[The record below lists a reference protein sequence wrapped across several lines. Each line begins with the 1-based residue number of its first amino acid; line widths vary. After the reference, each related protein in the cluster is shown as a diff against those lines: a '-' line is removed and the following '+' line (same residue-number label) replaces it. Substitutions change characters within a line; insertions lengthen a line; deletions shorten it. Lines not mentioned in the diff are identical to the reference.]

1 MAHDH
6 HEHSCACHAQHC
18 SGAAHEHTH
27 THEAGCACCAGHE
40 HPAREKSLVP
50 RLVFGGALFICG
62 YFFEDPLSWFLY
74 FAAYLLLGY
83 DVLFYAVKNL
93 FKGFVLDE
101 NFLMSIATIGA
112 IIIRSIPEAVAVM
125 LFYQIGEFFSDRAV
139 ARSKKSISDLM
150 DIRPE
155 YANLVL
161 DSGTKKVAPEEVPVG
176 AVIAVLPGEKIPLD
190 GEVIEGCS
198 FLDTSA
204 LTGESVPRQAAPGS
218 AVLSGS
224 INTASLLKIRVTKAY
239 KDSSVSKIM
248 ELLQNA
254 QNRKSNSERF
264 ITMFAKRYT
273 PIVVGLALLIAIIP
287 PLFTGF
293 DFSTWVY
300 RALIFLVVSCPC
312 ALVVSVPLGFF
323 AGIGNASKK
332 GILIK
337 GSETIEALTKIQAV
351 AFDKTGTITKGV
363 FEVTAIRCNGVKQEF
378 LNLLAHAEHYS
389 THPIGTAVANAY
401 QGQIDESRISDY
413 QELAGKGISVRID
426 GKQVWAGN
434 AKLMVD
440 NGIVPPSVQ
449 DSGSI
454 VFVAVEHQYYGYA
467 AVSDS
472 IKEDSREA
480 VSALKQ
486 AGLYTVMLTGDIRET
501 AERVGQAVGVHE
513 IRAELLPQDKVACVE
528 KIQASS
534 KLAFAGD
541 GINDAPVLAYA
552 DVGIAMGGV
561 GSDSAIEAA
570 DMVIMSDSIAKI
582 PEAIRLSK
590 KTMRIV
596 WQNIIFAIGV
606 KVFVMLLSALGFSTM
621 WMAIF
626 ADVGLTFLA
635 VLNSMRAFY
644 AK

>member
-18 SGAAHEHTH
+18 SSAAHEHTH

-40 HPAREKSLVP
+40 HPAREKALVP

-155 YANLVL
+155 YANLIL

-176 AVIAVLPGEKIPLD
+176 AVIAVLPGEKVPLD

-264 ITMFAKRYT
+264 ITVFAKRYT

-337 GSETIEALTKIQAV
+337 GSETIEALTKVQAV

-389 THPIGTAVANAY
+389 THPIGTAVANVY

-434 AKLMVD
+434 AKLMAD

>member
-1 MAHDH
+1 M
-6 HEHSCACHAQHC
+6 
-18 SGAAHEHTH
+18 
-27 THEAGCACCAGHE
+27 
-40 HPAREKSLVP
+40 
-50 RLVFGGALFICG
+50 
-62 YFFEDPLSWFLY
+62 
-74 FAAYLLLGY
+74 
-83 DVLFYAVKNL
+83 
-93 FKGFVLDE
+93 
-101 NFLMSIATIGA
+101 
-112 IIIRSIPEAVAVM
+112 
-125 LFYQIGEFFSDRAV
+125 
-139 ARSKKSISDLM
+139 
-150 DIRPE
+150 
-155 YANLVL
+155 
-161 DSGTKKVAPEEVPVG
+161 
-176 AVIAVLPGEKIPLD
+176 
-190 GEVIEGCS
+190 
-198 FLDTSA
+198 
-204 LTGESVPRQAAPGS
+204 
-218 AVLSGS
+218 
-224 INTASLLKIRVTKAY
+224 
-239 KDSSVSKIM
+239 
-248 ELLQNA
+248 
-254 QNRKSNSERF
+254 
-264 ITMFAKRYT
+264 
-273 PIVVGLALLIAIIP
+273 
-287 PLFTGF
+287 
-293 DFSTWVY
+293 
-300 RALIFLVVSCPC
+300 
-312 ALVVSVPLGFF
+312 
-323 AGIGNASKK
+323 
-332 GILIK
+332 
-337 GSETIEALTKIQAV
+337 
-351 AFDKTGTITKGV
+351 
-363 FEVTAIRCNGVKQEF
+363 TAIRCNGVKQEF

-434 AKLMVD
+434 AKLMAD